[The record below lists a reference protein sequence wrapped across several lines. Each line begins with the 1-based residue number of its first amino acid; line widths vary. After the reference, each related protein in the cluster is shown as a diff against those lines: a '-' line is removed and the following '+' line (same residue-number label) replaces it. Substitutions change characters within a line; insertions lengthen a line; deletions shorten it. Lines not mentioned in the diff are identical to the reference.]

1 METDEPGFCMPED
14 GDWSSP
20 DQTWI
25 WNEDRM
31 ARLLDDHKRNHL
43 FVGGCRSNQGNFY
56 DRFDHI
62 VALTAPL
69 NVMLDRVER
78 RSNNPFGSSES
89 DRQQITQDKLEFEPM
104 ILRGADIVIDTSAT
118 SPEDIADQLE
128 ALL

>member
-1 METDEPGFCMPED
+1 MVIGRVRIKPGYGMKIAWRAYSTTTSAIIFL
-14 GDWSSP
+14 W
-20 DQTWI
+20 
-25 WNEDRM
+25 
-31 ARLLDDHKRNHL
+31 
-43 FVGGCRSNQGNFY
+43 VGCRSNQGNFY